1 MVWYGDTSVLHWIS
15 LCCHLA
21 KVASSLYACLT
32 ASVWMCD
39 WMCLHQRW
47 LESECVATLP
57 ETVSKSVV
65 ISEEFTVGCQPV
77 VDAGGSY

>member
-1 MVWYGDTSVLHWIS
+1 MIRCLYVTVHSIS
-15 LCCHLA
+15 QCCHLA
-21 KVASSLYACLT
+21 KVASSLYASLT
-32 ASVWMCD
+32 ASVCMCD
-39 WMCLHQRW
+39 WVSVHQCW